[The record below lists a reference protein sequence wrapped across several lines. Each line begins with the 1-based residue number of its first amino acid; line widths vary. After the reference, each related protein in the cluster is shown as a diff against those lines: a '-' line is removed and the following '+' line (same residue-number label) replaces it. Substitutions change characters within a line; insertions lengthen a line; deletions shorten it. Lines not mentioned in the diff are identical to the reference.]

1 LTQPATSNDPSASD
15 APATTGQEAGR
26 AGDPEQAGPDQTAL
40 LRTVPAAPLDV
51 SIPWF
56 HRLSTKLLGVV
67 AGLTVAAVVAF
78 FIAETRMQSAVTEQ
92 MAHGAVLFSEAIV
105 GATRRA
111 MMDDHREAAYDT
123 MRSIGRQAGVERV
136 RILNKEGKITFS
148 TDPYEVGELVDKR
161 AEACYACH
169 AADQPLTRLSTPS
182 RARTFK
188 AGDHRTMGL
197 VTPIYNDRNC
207 STAGCHAHPASQQVL
222 GVLDVGLSLK
232 QVDGQIA
239 TFRRTS
245 LVITAFGVFLLAGF
259 FWFFARSQVVRPVA
273 QLLHGTRAV
282 AGERLEF
289 EIPVRSKGEL
299 GLLAASFNDMTR
311 SLRRAELELRAL
323 THDLERQV
331 DDRTADLR
339 RAQAQLVQSEKLSS
353 LGRLSASIAHEINN
367 PLAGILTFAK
377 LIVRTIESG
386 PLDEAARRTL
396 VKNLMLVQ
404 RETERCS
411 AIVRNLLDFA
421 RERPLALKAVSL
433 VAVVEEGLSLI
444 AHQVQILGVTIDKRL
459 EEVPAVHADFGQL
472 RQAFVNVALNG
483 CEAMG
488 KGGKLT
494 ITTRRAG
501 EEVELAISDTGP
513 GISKENLSR
522 IFDPFFTTKEKG
534 TGLGLSV
541 VYGIIQRHG
550 GHIEAQSELGC
561 GTTFVIHLPV
571 PRDVTLA
578 QPGPSPEKA

>member
-1 LTQPATSNDPSASD
+1 
-15 APATTGQEAGR
+15 
-26 AGDPEQAGPDQTAL
+26 
-40 LRTVPAAPLDV
+40 
-51 SIPWF
+51 
-56 HRLSTKLLGVV
+56 
-67 AGLTVAAVVAF
+67 
-78 FIAETRMQSAVTEQ
+78 
-92 MAHGAVLFSEAIV
+92 
-105 GATRRA
+105 
-111 MMDDHREAAYDT
+111 
-123 MRSIGRQAGVERV
+123 
-136 RILNKEGKITFS
+136 
-148 TDPYEVGELVDKR
+148 
-161 AEACYACH
+161 
-169 AADQPLTRLSTPS
+169 
-182 RARTFK
+182 
-188 AGDHRTMGL
+188 MGL
-197 VTPIYNDRNC
+197 VTPIYNDNTC
-207 STAGCHAHPASQQVL
+207 STSGCHAHPASQQVL

-232 QVDGQIA
+232 QVDTQIA

-289 EIPVRSKGEL
+289 EIPVRTKGEL

-311 SLRRAELELRAL
+311 SLRRAEGELRAL

-377 LIVRTIESG
+377 LIVRTIEGG
-386 PLDEAARRTL
+386 PLDEPARRSL

-421 RERPLALKAVSL
+421 RERPLALKAVSV

-444 AHQVQILGVTIDKRL
+444 AHQVQILGITIEKRL
-459 EEVPAVHADFGQL
+459 EDVPPVHADFGQL

-494 ITTRRAG
+494 ITTRRDG
-501 EEVELAISDTGP
+501 DDVELAVSDTGP
-513 GISKENLSR
+513 GISKENLAR

-550 GHIEAQSELGC
+550 GRIEAQSELGA
-561 GTTFVIHLPV
+561 GTTFVIRLPV
-571 PRDVTLA
+571 PRDAVA
-578 QPGPSPEKA
+578 AHPGPSPEKA